1 MEEGSAA
8 CSADDLENYSVGEH
22 VGGLFIILACGGLG
36 ALLPVLA
43 YRFPRLKPYDDVV
56 TFGNFFGAG
65 VVLATAFIHMIPPAI
80 ANLSNP
86 CLGPITED
94 YEPLALLI
102 TMAAIFLM
110 QLLEFVLA
118 RKLRPGAAKGSEL
131 QLEDAACAAGK
142 AAPELATPT
151 GAAALTAAAAA
162 AASTVPAPVVELQHQ
177 ALEGGEAA
185 VCDDW
190 ERQHQ
195 HQVQHHHHHHHHHH
209 HGHSHPDHNSD
220 GDDTARSRS
229 LVTMIVFELGVA
241 LHSVIIGVSLG
252 VVGGREFTTLL
263 VALVFHQFFEGF
275 ALGSAVVLTEP
286 TARAAFA
293 AAGAF
298 ALSAPL
304 GTAIGIGARA
314 SFNANATATLWLLGA
329 FEALSGGTLIYTA
342 LVELITYGLTLSPRF
357 AAHGAPAGSVAAAFL
372 GMYSGA
378 AAMSVLGKWA

>member
-1 MEEGSAA
+1 MEGGSAA
-8 CSADDLENYSVGEH
+8 CSADDLENYSVGDH

-110 QLLEFVLA
+110 QLLEF
-118 RKLRPGAAKGSEL
+118 
-131 QLEDAACAAGK
+131 
-142 AAPELATPT
+142 
-151 GAAALTAAAAA
+151 
-162 AASTVPAPVVELQHQ
+162 
-177 ALEGGEAA
+177 
-185 VCDDW
+185 
-190 ERQHQ
+190 RQHQ

-209 HGHSHPDHNSD
+209 HGHSHPDHG

-263 VALVFHQFFEGF
+263 VALVFHQFFEGL

-357 AAHGAPAGSVAAAFL
+357 AARGAPAGSVAAAFL